1 MIEKIVGAFLGAPAE
16 QLAEYFKEKQRLKSE
31 FKLEKLRGRIA
42 DQKARNG
49 QAENRAAENH
59 TWEMAHLANM
69 GGYKDEFVLGVVS
82 TPVIMGFIPGMSGYA
97 LAGFAVLDKMP
108 VWYQVLLVTIYL
120 AIYGIRAAQGKNI
133 VGRMLGNGEE
143 KREGL
148 LKN

>member
-1 MIEKIVGAFLGAPAE
+1 VYKRQV
-16 QLAEYFKEKQRLKSE
+16 
-31 FKLEKLRGRIA
+31 A
-42 DQKARNG
+42 DQRARNS

-82 TPVIMGFIPGMSGYA
+82 TPVIMGFIPGMSKYA
-97 LAGFAVLDKMP
+97 LSGFAVLEKMP

-133 VGRMLGNGEE
+133 VGRMLGKGE
-143 KREGL
+143 K
-148 LKN
+148 

>member
-1 MIEKIVGAFLGAPAE
+1 MLDKIIGALLGQPAEKIADFFKRKMELKQE
-16 QLAEYFKEKQRLKSE
+16 LKLA
-31 FKLEKLRGRIA
+31 KLEGRVA
-42 DQKARNG
+42 DQRARNS

-69 GGYKDEFVLGVVS
+69 RGYKDEFVLVVVS
-82 TPVIMGFIPGMSGYA
+82 TPVIMGFIPGMSEHA

-133 VGRMLGNGEE
+133 VGRMLGKGEE
-143 KREGL
+143 ITK
-148 LKN
+148 